1 MVGVA
6 RNRYESFKL
15 KSVEDLQKR
24 VEHLKLNLGISH
36 NIDKLFEPVRCGKFL
51 IPNRFAVLPME
62 GCDGKSDGSPDELT
76 FRRYCRF
83 ASGGAGVLWVEA
95 TAVVQE
101 GRANP
106 RQLWL
111 HKESLPGFKQ
121 LVKETLQ
128 AARERFGDEHRPLLI
143 LQLTHSGRYSKPGR
157 KPAPIIA
164 HHSAYLDLIHNL
176 PPDYPLISDEEL
188 TELEDIYVEAA
199 QLAYEA
205 GFDGVDVKACHRY
218 LVSELHASYTRQNSI
233 YGGSFENRT
242 RFFKNVVTKIK
253 EAVPDFI
260 VTSRMNAYDAMP
272 YPYGFGMSKDGTMT
286 PDLTEPIE
294 LVRFLKETVG
304 APIVNI
310 TIGNPYYNPHINRP
324 FDKPIVGA
332 TVPDEHPLVGVERFV
347 HIVKEIQ
354 QRFPDLL
361 VIGGGYSYLRHL
373 LPYIAAWAVEN
384 KYVSIVGIGRMAF
397 AYPDCIQ
404 DLKESGLFKREKS
417 CVSCSA
423 CTQIMRDGGKT
434 GCVPRDSEV
443 YSPIYKEG
451 RNEAVD
457 TIVQLASVCRQ
468 CETPSCVDKCP
479 AAVDIPTFIGHI
491 AARRFREA
499 YETLRSANILAT
511 ICGYVCPA
519 EVQCESGC
527 LNQHFTCA
535 VPIRRLQRW
544 VSKLALEEGW
554 ASEQRKIPVL
564 TGKKVAIIGAGA
576 AGIGTATKLA
586 EKGHLAVIFEKDN
599 NLGGVAG
606 KTIPESRLPNDILN
620 KEIQAVINSYP
631 GLIELRKGELGKDF
645 NLDDLVN
652 WGFDAIVLAF
662 GLQESVQLN
671 SGVTPSSGVMGA
683 IEFLSKAK
691 SGYKVNGT
699 VYVLGGG
706 NTAFDAALVAKT
718 SGAKDVFIVYRRSF
732 KEMPAWRESIE
743 AAVKAEVNIL
753 VNTMP
758 IGYVVDYE
766 NNLKGLR
773 VVRTIL
779 GSTDKSGRRSP
790 IPISESEHILPADF
804 VIESIGQTIDK
815 NLKSALNG
823 IEFTDNDLIRVE
835 PDTLQTSRPYIFA
848 AGDIING
855 GGTVVRA
862 VSDGIRIAK
871 QIDDLFAMRPETI
884 PLLPHNKKN

>member
-1 MVGVA
+1 I
-6 RNRYESFKL
+6 N
-15 KSVEDLQKR
+15 
-24 VEHLKLNLGISH
+24 
-36 NIDKLFEPVRCGKFL
+36 
-51 IPNRFAVLPME
+51 
-62 GCDGKSDGSPDELT
+62 
-76 FRRYCRF
+76 
-83 ASGGAGVLWVEA
+83 
-95 TAVVQE
+95 
-101 GRANP
+101 
-106 RQLWL
+106 
-111 HKESLPGFKQ
+111 KESLPGFKL
-121 LVKETLQ
+121 LVKETLK
-128 AARERFGDEHRPLLI
+128 AAQDQFGDKHRPLLI

-164 HHSAYLDLIHNL
+164 HHSIYLDPIQNL
-176 PPDYPLISDEEL
+176 PQDYPLISDDEL
-188 TELEDIYVEAA
+188 LELEDIYVEAA
-199 QLAYEA
+199 QLAYES

-242 RFFKNVVTKIK
+242 RFFKNVVSKIK
-253 EAVPDFI
+253 NAIPDFI

-294 LVRFLKETVG
+294 LVRFLKETIG
-304 APIVNI
+304 SPIVNI

-332 TVPDEHPLVGVERFV
+332 TIPDEHPLVGVERFV
-347 HIVKEIQ
+347 HIVREIQ

-361 VIGGGYSYLRHL
+361 VVGGGYSYLRHL
-373 LPYIAAWAVEN
+373 LPYVAAWAIDN

-404 DLKESGLFKREKS
+404 DLKELGLFKREKS
-417 CVSCSA
+417 CISCSA

-451 RNEAVD
+451 RNEAVE

-479 AAVDIPTFIGHI
+479 AAVDIPTFVGHI
-491 AARRFREA
+491 AARRFHEA
-499 YETLRSANILAT
+499 YETLRSSNILAT

-527 LNQHFTCA
+527 LNQHFTSA

-554 ASEQRKIPVL
+554 ASVHRKIPVL

-576 AGIGTATKLA
+576 AGIGAATKLA
-586 EKGHLAVIFEKDN
+586 ENGHLAVIFEKDKN
-599 NLGGVAG
+599 FGGVAG
-606 KTIPESRLPNDILN
+606 KSIPESRLPNDIFN

-631 GLIELRKGELGKDF
+631 GLIELRQEELGKDF
-645 NLDDLVN
+645 SLDDLFN
-652 WGFDAIVLAF
+652 RGFDAVVLAF
-662 GLQESVQLN
+662 GLQKSIQLN
-671 SGVTPSSGVMGA
+671 SQTRPSSGVMGA

-691 SGYKVNGT
+691 SGYKANGT

-732 KEMPAWRESIE
+732 KEMPA
-743 AAVKAEVNIL
+743 
-753 VNTMP
+753 
-758 IGYVVDYE
+758 
-766 NNLKGLR
+766 
-773 VVRTIL
+773 
-779 GSTDKSGRRSP
+779 
-790 IPISESEHILPADF
+790 
-804 VIESIGQTIDK
+804 
-815 NLKSALNG
+815 
-823 IEFTDNDLIRVE
+823 
-835 PDTLQTSRPYIFA
+835 
-848 AGDIING
+848 
-855 GGTVVRA
+855 
-862 VSDGIRIAK
+862 
-871 QIDDLFAMRPETI
+871 
-884 PLLPHNKKN
+884 